1 MNKSHFTF
9 EQLCI
14 RNVKGYSFDLGT
26 MFMPSNPN
34 SFDDVVFK
42 LISKIDTSLLLLNT
56 HNVEIEN
63 FTIISLPISSHDVTD
78 TNTDART
85 GRKPKNQT
93 AKNSVLNLTTLQN
106 AWDYLSGE
114 NWHGLQSLALLNME
128 SMPMNGS
135 RKYSLYQYITCI
147 MDVIRA
153 NYMFQKFKP
162 SFYHETME
170 IFDDDDI
177 KNATQAVFGLLWRSA
192 PPLKER
198 KIPNIQIQKRKSFP
212 FSEETSQLKRTVSSR
227 IPKAQILKENNQIS
241 DDDVGGNEEEE
252 EEEQQMEVDD
262 EISFKNPVP
271 DFEER
276 LMTRQENVL
285 STSQRRTGRK
295 SRAETLL
302 TPSPA
307 HAASVTASATVPEPE
322 NMNDITLGFEL
333 GANTA
338 SASKGP
344 KKSMGRKSL
353 SSEWPEDERHD
364 ILSFYDNLNPD
375 ASEQKRIALTCK
387 YVSLYMD
394 KELPSKLLYQWVQK
408 KGREN
413 LRTAATFTV
422 PEGEQQKQVAL
433 KVFRDL
439 NDSSS
444 ETARINYTLKY
455 LDVQYSLNITSK
467 QLYDWLSEKPTAKKG
482 GRRR

>member
-1 MNKSHFTF
+1 
-9 EQLCI
+9 
-14 RNVKGYSFDLGT
+14 
-26 MFMPSNPN
+26 
-34 SFDDVVFK
+34 
-42 LISKIDTSLLLLNT
+42 
-56 HNVEIEN
+56 
-63 FTIISLPISSHDVTD
+63 
-78 TNTDART
+78 
-85 GRKPKNQT
+85 
-93 AKNSVLNLTTLQN
+93 
-106 AWDYLSGE
+106 
-114 NWHGLQSLALLNME
+114 
-128 SMPMNGS
+128 
-135 RKYSLYQYITCI
+135 
-147 MDVIRA
+147 
-153 NYMFQKFKP
+153 
-162 SFYHETME
+162 
-170 IFDDDDI
+170 
-177 KNATQAVFGLLWRSA
+177 
-192 PPLKER
+192 
-198 KIPNIQIQKRKSFP
+198 
-212 FSEETSQLKRTVSSR
+212 
-227 IPKAQILKENNQIS
+227 
-241 DDDVGGNEEEE
+241 
-252 EEEQQMEVDD
+252 MEVDD

-295 SRAETLL
+295 SRAETLAA
-302 TPSPA
+302 PSPA
-307 HAASVTASATVPEPE
+307 HAASIAASATVSEPE
-322 NMNDITLGFEL
+322 NMNDITFGFEL
-333 GANTA
+333 GASTT

-413 LRTAATFTV
+413 LRTVSTFTV

-433 KVFRDL
+433 KIFRDL

-482 GRRR
+482 ARRR

>member
-1 MNKSHFTF
+1 
-9 EQLCI
+9 
-14 RNVKGYSFDLGT
+14 
-26 MFMPSNPN
+26 
-34 SFDDVVFK
+34 
-42 LISKIDTSLLLLNT
+42 
-56 HNVEIEN
+56 
-63 FTIISLPISSHDVTD
+63 II
-78 TNTDART
+78 
-85 GRKPKNQT
+85 
-93 AKNSVLNLTTLQN
+93 
-106 AWDYLSGE
+106 
-114 NWHGLQSLALLNME
+114 
-128 SMPMNGS
+128 
-135 RKYSLYQYITCI
+135 
-147 MDVIRA
+147 
-153 NYMFQKFKP
+153 F
-162 SFYHETME
+162 
-170 IFDDDDI
+170 
-177 KNATQAVFGLLWRSA
+177 
-192 PPLKER
+192 
-198 KIPNIQIQKRKSFP
+198 
-212 FSEETSQLKRTVSSR
+212 SSR

-276 LMTRQENVL
+276 LMTLMLLSSESIENYAFL
-285 STSQRRTGRK
+285 SVDLE
-295 SRAETLL
+295 SR
-302 TPSPA
+302 
-307 HAASVTASATVPEPE
+307 
-322 NMNDITLGFEL
+322 
-333 GANTA
+333 ANTA